1 MVYGREEEADTLI
14 EQMTRD
20 QDPIIRYGGMYALAL
35 AYRGTANNKA
45 IRQLLHFA
53 VSDVSDDVRRTAV
66 LALGFVLYSEPEQV
80 GSSPSLFWLAKYIPI
95 RIWLAQSDLIVH
107 GLNCSSAMSFLFPLF
122 LSVVFIFPFLKDFI
136 KHCDFESESDY
147 VRRLPEL
154 FHCCLNLIIH
164 MFDMVRLLPWA
175 YPVRGLA

>member
-1 MVYGREEEADTLI
+1 MVSQSYFCLMFKLMSFFTYFVIMCSRGLALGIALTVYGREEEADTLI

-20 QDPIIRYGGMYALAL
+20 QDPILRYGGMYALAL

-80 GSSPSLFWLAKYIPI
+80 
-95 RIWLAQSDLIVH
+95 
-107 GLNCSSAMSFLFPLF
+107 C
-122 LSVVFIFPFLKDFI
+122 VVFL
-136 KHCDFESESDY
+136 
-147 VRRLPEL
+147 L
-154 FHCCLNLIIH
+154 FFYAL
-164 MFDMVRLLPWA
+164 
-175 YPVRGLA
+175 

>member
-1 MVYGREEEADTLI
+1 MLFPCGFRGLALGIALTVYGREEEADTLI

-20 QDPIIRYGGMYALAL
+20 QDPILRYGGMYALAL

-80 GSSPSLFWLAKYIPI
+80 DAVFPHLCVGCDRCLL
-95 RIWLAQSDLIVH
+95 H
-107 GLNCSSAMSFLFPLF
+107 LFPF
-122 LSVVFIFPFLKDFI
+122 VFQTVMYLWVC
-136 KHCDFESESDY
+136 H
-147 VRRLPEL
+147 
-154 FHCCLNLIIH
+154 
-164 MFDMVRLLPWA
+164 WA
-175 YPVRGLA
+175 MNF

>member
-1 MVYGREEEADTLI
+1 
-14 EQMTRD
+14 MTRD

-80 GSSPSLFWLAKYIPI
+80 SAISILKNELPQLNSLIPSSLIFEILISL
-95 RIWLAQSDLIVH
+95 
-107 GLNCSSAMSFLFPLF
+107 
-122 LSVVFIFPFLKDFI
+122 
-136 KHCDFESESDY
+136 
-147 VRRLPEL
+147 
-154 FHCCLNLIIH
+154 CL
-164 MFDMVRLLPWA
+164 
-175 YPVRGLA
+175 

>member
-1 MVYGREEEADTLI
+1 MCSIHLLCCFLIFILLLLSGLALGIALTVYGREEEADTLI

-80 GSSPSLFWLAKYIPI
+80 S
-95 RIWLAQSDLIVH
+95 
-107 GLNCSSAMSFLFPLF
+107 GLSILKNEFFQLSNLLPLF
-122 LSVVFIFPFLKDFI
+122 LILQILISLLYKL
-136 KHCDFESESDY
+136 
-147 VRRLPEL
+147 RRLEL
-154 FHCCLNLIIH
+154 SPCCLNLTTH
-164 MFDMVRLLPWA
+164 MFDTVLLLQWA
-175 YPVRGLA
+175 YLVQVLA